1 MSVALQRLHKQLD
14 ALRREV
20 ENVAAVATEV
30 ETVKQDCAVAME
42 AAYGD
47 AARRCE
53 ADREQLIQ
61 QGRDQER
68 ERNLLLVSLVSESV
82 KEGGSNAI
90 ALATLRRMILGEND
104 DS

>member
-1 MSVALQRLHKQLD
+1 MSAALERVRTQLD
-14 ALRREV
+14 ALQQEM
-20 ENVAAVATEV
+20 EAVAAVAAEV
-30 ETVKQDCAVAME
+30 ETVQHNCAVAME

-47 AARRCE
+47 AASRCE

-61 QGRDQER
+61 QGRDLER
-68 ERNLLLVSLVSESV
+68 QRILLLVSLVSESV

-104 DS
+104 DG